1 MRILKRIIV
10 FIGIVSLPLTLGC
23 FTKINDIESNNEENE
38 TEKVNT
44 FHYGYDWSDLIYAIS
59 EIESKH
65 DTTAVSS
72 NKRYY
77 GHLQIS
83 MIMVKE
89 ANQICGT
96 KRYTSNDRFNKEKS
110 EEIFYLIQ
118 RKYNPKNNVEKAIRI
133 WNDGPKYS
141 IRKTNGYYRKVMK
154 AYNRRLE
161 SNT

>member
-1 MRILKRIIV
+1 MRIFKRIIV
-10 FIGIVSLPLTLGC
+10 FIGIVSLPLTLGR
-23 FTKINDIESNNEENE
+23 FTKINNIELSNENNETAKLNA
-38 TEKVNT
+38 

-65 DTTAVSS
+65 DTTAVSR
-72 NKRYY
+72 NKMYY

-89 ANQICGT
+89 ANQICGS

-118 RKYNPKNNVEKAIRI
+118 RKYNPKNNIERAIRI

-141 IRKTNGYYRKVMK
+141 IKKTNGYYCKVMK

-161 SNT
+161 SNA